1 MKRLLSIFVVL
12 LIFTGCVGSE
22 ENIDRALDFR
32 QKLLQRKGCSFTCNL
47 TADYGDI
54 LYQFSLDCES
64 DEKGNITF
72 KVLLPESIS
81 GITGTI
87 SVSGGNVKFDDTIL
101 GFPILS
107 EDLPTPLSA
116 PFLFIT
122 ALRSGYIRT
131 SDVKDGKLSLTI
143 ADTYDDDSI
152 LMNIQFD
159 KQDSPVSCEFIWK
172 GRRILSMEITSF
184 TYL

>member
-1 MKRLLSIFVVL
+1 MKRLLALFLFLFIL
-12 LIFTGCVGSE
+12 TGCGDSE
-22 ENIDRALDFR
+22 ENLDRALAFR
-32 QKLLQRKGCSFTCNL
+32 QKLLAHTGCRFDCIL

-54 LYQFSLDCES
+54 LYQFALDCEG
-64 DEKGNITF
+64 DNKGNTSF
-72 KVLLPESIS
+72 TVTAPESIS

-87 SVSGGNVKFDDTIL
+87 SSSGGKITFDGTVL

-116 PFLFIT
+116 PWLFMT

-131 SDVKDGKLSLTI
+131 SDVDDGKLSLTI
-143 ADTYDDDSI
+143 ADTYKEDSI
-152 LMNIQFD
+152 LMQIQFD
-159 KQDSPVSCEFIWK
+159 EQDVPVSCEFIWK
-172 GRRILSMEITSF
+172 GRRILSMVINSF

>member
-1 MKRLLSIFVVL
+1 MKRLFSIILVL
-12 LIFTGCVGSE
+12 FIFTGCDRSK
-22 ENIDRALDFR
+22 ENMDRALDFR
-32 QKLLQRKGCSFTCNL
+32 QELLKSAGCRFDCSL

-54 LYQFSLDCES
+54 LYQFVLNCEA
-64 DEKGNITF
+64 DNKGNITF
-72 KVLLPESIS
+72 TVLSPESIS
-81 GITGTI
+81 GIAGTI
-87 SVSGGNVKFDDTIL
+87 SASGGKIKFDDTLL

-116 PFLFIT
+116 PWLFIT

-131 SDVKDGKLSLTI
+131 SDVSSGKLSLTI
-143 ADTYDDDSI
+143 ADTYEDDSI
-152 LMNIQFD
+152 LMNVQFGE
-159 KQDSPVSCEFIWK
+159 QERPVSCEFIWK

>member
-1 MKRLLSIFVVL
+1 MKRLLSLIVFIFML
-12 LIFTGCVGSE
+12 AGCARTQE
-22 ENIDRALDFR
+22 DMDRALAFR
-32 QKLLQRKGCSFTCNL
+32 QRLLNQSGCQFLCDL

-54 LYQFSLDCES
+54 LYKFTLDCKAN
-64 DEKGNITF
+64 EKGDISFT
-72 KVLLPESIS
+72 VSAPESIS

-87 SVSGGNVKFDDTIL
+87 SNSGGKVKFDESVL

-116 PFLFIT
+116 PWLFMT

-131 SDVKDGKLSLTI
+131 CDYEKGKMALTI
-143 ADTYDDDSI
+143 ADTYEEDAI
-152 LMNIQFD
+152 LIQIYFD
-159 KQDSPVSCEFIWK
+159 EQDVPVSCEFIWK
-172 GRRILSMEITSF
+172 GRRILSMVISSF